1 MTGARAQEDKTDGTV
16 ERRAS
21 RDQAQWNDGAARER
35 ERERERGGQV
45 RGSQMV
51 GRSRDRE
58 KGRAI
63 GRSGRK
69 LRHDETINRGLGEGQ
84 GKSQNRG

>member
-1 MTGARAQEDKTDGTV
+1 MTGPRAQEDKTDGTV

-21 RDQAQWNDGAARER
+21 RDRARWNDGAER
-35 ERERERGGQV
+35 ERDMGRGEGRV
-45 RGSQMV
+45 SQMA

-58 KGRAI
+58 KGRVI

-69 LRHDETINRGLGEGQ
+69 LRHDERIAEGWAK
-84 GKSQNRG
+84 GRARV